1 MSAVSEVLNL
11 NFDSADWRMVLGNG
25 RGGSTRSQE
34 EAMVV
39 QVIHAALLPTPTEMG
54 SGVRDLFG
62 ADRPL
67 LGILC
72 ILYIIFIFSLVLN
85 YFFLSRMQMVHT
97 DDDYDEQYD
106 SSFVL
111 YSLRNHQL
119 VKRLPLSGS
128 PSTFSSNDQ
137 FIVVVSYSC
146 IRITQV
152 TKIRL

>member
-1 MSAVSEVLNL
+1 
-11 NFDSADWRMVLGNG
+11 
-25 RGGSTRSQE
+25 
-34 EAMVV
+34 
-39 QVIHAALLPTPTEMG
+39 
-54 SGVRDLFG
+54 
-62 ADRPL
+62 
-67 LGILC
+67 
-72 ILYIIFIFSLVLN
+72 
-85 YFFLSRMQMVHT
+85 MVHT

-146 IRITQV
+146 IRIT
-152 TKIRL
+152 

>member
-85 YFFLSRMQMVHT
+85 FFFYQGCKWSILMTTTMNNT
-97 DDDYDEQYD
+97 TP
-106 SSFVL
+106 
-111 YSLRNHQL
+111 
-119 VKRLPLSGS
+119 PLS
-128 PSTFSSNDQ
+128 
-137 FIVVVSYSC
+137 C
-146 IRITQV
+146 IP
-152 TKIRL
+152 